1 MPEEVINLY
10 RQPLLDSG
18 NGKAPMAIMRM
29 VPDGPNHPSS
39 EPMRF
44 IGRYVEELD
53 IPAEIVW
60 GMSDPILGGLLSSM
74 QANFPVAHVTETQA
88 GHFLQ
93 EEVPIE
99 IAAAIL
105 RVVHAVAQ
113 AGG

>member
-1 MPEEVINLY
+1 M
-10 RQPLLDSG
+10 
-18 NGKAPMAIMRM
+18 MRM
-29 VPDGPNHPSS
+29 VPDGPNHPNS
-39 EPMRF
+39 ERKRF

-60 GMSDPILGGLLSSM
+60 GMRDPILGGLLSSM
-74 QANFPVAHVTETQA
+74 QANFPDAPVTETKT

-105 RVVHAVAQ
+105 RVVHAVKQ
-113 AGG
+113 TGSF